1 MYNIYFSRLYHLFLQ
16 PLSAFVVRA
25 FCSSRIQHCLLSG
38 RIWQRTSNPSS
49 VDSRGCISVV
59 LKLFLNLRCGFLAGH
74 SRVASWK
81 PFQIKSRSSV
91 WRILWSITTPGIT
104 WCPCGTTWF
113 SCGTIRASQW
123 SVGRYVTL
131 FPSSNF
137 FWEFFVQYFWIYFCS
152 WFYKWLEL
160 LVEQNELCFQRI
172 FFVFEGFL
180 FGKKNKSEWKLSTDK
195 KLN

>member
-1 MYNIYFSRLYHLFLQ
+1 MYNIYFSRLYHLLLQ
-16 PLSAFVVRA
+16 PLSAFIVRT

-38 RIWQRTSNPSS
+38 RIWQRTSYSS
-49 VDSRGCISVV
+49 RVDPRCCISVV

-113 SCGTIRASQW
+113 SCGPIRTSQW
-123 SVGRYVTL
+123 SVRRYVAL
-131 FPSSNF
+131 FSCRSLF
-137 FWEFFVQYFWIYFCS
+137 REFFIQYFWIYFRS
-152 WFYKWLEL
+152 GFYKWLKL
-160 LVEQNELCFQRI
+160 FVEQN
-172 FFVFEGFL
+172 
-180 FGKKNKSEWKLSTDK
+180 
-195 KLN
+195 